1 MSTGR
6 RGERTEK
13 QLVQLGVEVERNLAL
28 VDEVL
33 EREPDVDRDHRGG
46 EVLGRRR
53 RLLTGGL
60 VLPAEKL
67 GNPRAVPP
75 PELCGD
81 LPEGGVAPRV
91 REQLE
96 PEPEQPAALAV
107 ALDLR
112 ELLAGLAQRRRPL
125 PVRHLRIPNVDPLLE
140 ELREQLLLR
149 AEVRIEGP
157 TRVASG
163 LGDALDARADE
174 APLDENPRARI
185 EERGP
190 RRRLALSPCHS
201 LGGGSHIQL
210 RIWIQ

>member
-33 EREPDVDRDHRGG
+33 EREPDVDRDHRRG

-53 RLLTGGL
+53 RLLAGGL
-60 VLPAEKL
+60 VLPPEKL
-67 GNPRAVPP
+67 GDPRAVPP
-75 PELCGD
+75 PELRGD
-81 LPEGGVAPRV
+81 LPEAGVAPRV

-96 PEPEQPAALAV
+96 PEPEQPASLAV

-112 ELLAGLAQRRRPL
+112 ELLARLAQLRRHLPL
-125 PVRHLRIPNVDPLLE
+125 RHLRVAHVDALLE
-140 ELREQLLLR
+140 ELGEQLLLR
-149 AEVRIEGP
+149 AEVRIERPAGV
-157 TRVASG
+157 TGG

-174 APLDENPRARI
+174 APLDEHARARV
-185 EERGP
+185 E
-190 RRRLALSPCHS
+190 
-201 LGGGSHIQL
+201 Q
-210 RIWIQ
+210 